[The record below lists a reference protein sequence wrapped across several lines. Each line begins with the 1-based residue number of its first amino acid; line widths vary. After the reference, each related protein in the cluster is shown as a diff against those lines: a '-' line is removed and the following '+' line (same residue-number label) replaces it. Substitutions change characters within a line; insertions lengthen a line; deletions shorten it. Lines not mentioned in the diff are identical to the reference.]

1 MIHNIRIL
9 ILISNSDQDYI
20 YNSSVVSLV
29 SYMVYFLPMEHQP
42 IVLGRLNSRL
52 PRCKAGN
59 GRNWNVPHSFFASDL
74 PFTSDEIPVTSDEI
88 PVTSD
93 EIPVASMYIPSIPVI
108 YMYTVY
114 TSIRMSIL
122 SPEFALQVVPT
133 LPRTATRLRG
143 VVWCSL
149 IC

>member
-59 GRNWNVPHSFFASDL
+59 GLNWNVPHSFFTSDL
-74 PFTSDEIPVTSDEI
+74 PFTSDEIPVTS
-88 PVTSD
+88 
-93 EIPVASMYIPSIPVI
+93 MYIPSIPVI
-108 YMYTVY
+108 YMYA
-114 TSIRMSIL
+114 SIRMSIL
-122 SPEFALQVVPT
+122 SPGFALQVVPT

-143 VVWCSL
+143 AVWCSL